1 MKSVWTATSK
11 QIHVCLNGL
20 PHCMIRHLAQVWGF
34 DLGMEES
41 QEKIDFNDA
50 FQCFVL
56 GVDFIFKK

>member
-1 MKSVWTATSK
+1 
-11 QIHVCLNGL
+11 
-20 PHCMIRHLAQVWGF
+20 MISHLAQVWGF